1 MGQSLE
7 EEQAKLIQLQ
17 QELDE
22 AIKENNSAKE
32 RDYHREDG
40 SPRQD
45 LMHEE
50 WMQKHADREW
60 KAQQAVDKQ
69 TQIVKALLEQGSPN
83 SPGSKVL

>member
-7 EEQAKLIQLQ
+7 QEQAKLIQLQ
-17 QELDE
+17 QELDD

-45 LMHEE
+45 LMHEK
-50 WMQKHADREW
+50 WMQEHEDREW
-60 KAQQAVDKQ
+60 KANRAVEEQAR
-69 TQIVKALLEQGSPN
+69 IVKALIEQGQQN
-83 SPGSKVL
+83 SPL